1 MTEENKQEDQ
11 KKSYPQPADEYETI
25 PVKIVNDISPLQT
38 DNMEVHHHTHT
49 EHKKFKHYLWEFF
62 MLFLA
67 VFCGFLAEIQVEHYI
82 DHQREKE
89 YMQSLVEDLNSDTLE
104 LNNQIPFGQ
113 VISNR
118 IENLVN
124 LLNMDPFPKDS
135 TGKLYLLN
143 VKAGRVVRMRF
154 EDRTSSQL
162 KNAGNMRLIRN
173 KQVADSIR
181 NYWGMVSVI
190 EDIGDRLETIRGH
203 AGDLNM
209 QLFYNKFIQYSD
221 KQNPLQSDVTI
232 LPGAKLINDDPKLLA
247 EYANR
252 RNSSMFVLNNYI
264 VSMIE
269 AKAMAQRLI
278 TLIKNEYHLE

>member
-1 MTEENKQEDQ
+1 
-11 KKSYPQPADEYETI
+11 
-25 PVKIVNDISPLQT
+25 
-38 DNMEVHHHTHT
+38 MEVHHHAHPGH
-49 EHKKFKHYLWEFF
+49 HKKTWKEYFWEFF

-82 DHQREKE
+82 EHQREKE
-89 YMQSLVEDLNSDTLE
+89 FMQSLVEDLNSDTLE
-104 LNNQIPFGQ
+104 LSNQIPFGQ
-113 VISNR
+113 AISSR
-118 IENLVN
+118 IENLVT
-124 LLNMDPFPKDS
+124 LLNTDPFPKDS
-135 TGKLYLLN
+135 TEKLYLLN
-143 VKAGRVVRMRF
+143 VRAGRVVRMRF

-173 KQVADSIR
+173 KQVVDSIR
-181 NYWGMVSVI
+181 NYWGMVSMI
-190 EDIGDRLETIRGH
+190 EDIGDRLESIRGK

-209 QLFYNKFIQYSD
+209 ELFHNKFIQYSD

-269 AKAMAQRLI
+269 AKATAERLI
-278 TLIKNEYHLE
+278 TLIKKEYHLE